1 MATKLL
7 LIEDVE
13 HLGRKGDIVSVRSG
27 YGRNF
32 LLPQGFAVTATE
44 KALRMQERLK
54 VERKQIALVD
64 KKESDEV
71 AARLEGVTVKAT
83 VKVDH
88 EGHMYGSVTTADIV
102 ALIHDAV
109 KVELDK
115 KAIQLKHAIKSLG
128 IHTVNVKLKE
138 GVQASFQVEVAS
150 AE

>member
-13 HLGRKGDIVSVRSG
+13 DLGHKGEIVSVRPG

-32 LLPQGFAVTATE
+32 LLPQGLAVIATE

-54 VERKQIALVD
+54 EERKQKALVD
-64 KKESDEV
+64 KKEADEV
-71 AARLEGVTVKAT
+71 AARLEGVTVTAT

-88 EGHMYGSVTTADIV
+88 EGHMYGSVTAGDIA
-102 ALIHDAV
+102 ALLQEKA

-128 IHTVNVKLKE
+128 VHTVTAKLKE
-138 GVQASFQVEVAS
+138 GVQASFNVEVVS